1 MCSIKY
7 VRVRCWRVDFLVC
20 TIVLLHV
27 LYREKVVLHFMSAF
41 NYCLAM
47 VLVSTR
53 LARLNYRMLTHS
65 LIWLQ
70 HNYRRCERSRFVKS
84 HGCRFFIWHHP
95 NKMAPL
101 ALHEKKKRKPAR
113 FKPNSPPTPS
123 SSSLVCSR
131 LPQAQ
136 VPTAS
141 VSQIWQRKQRGREGE
156 GDGDG
161 EGRLS
166 PNRTP
171 AITAPCWRNSFHRV
185 HAVVALCRR
194 KRLLCC
200 TLAVVAP
207 WRETYGCRAIL
218 MGGGMSPLMWG
229 GKKWRGGT
237 HRWRGEGDWV
247 EETEGACGESG

>member
-20 TIVLLHV
+20 TIVLLHG

-41 NYCLAM
+41 NYSLAM

-84 HGCRFFIWHHP
+84 HGCRFFIWHQFINTNP

-141 VSQIWQRKQRGREGE
+141 VS
-156 GDGDG
+156 
-161 EGRLS
+161 
-166 PNRTP
+166 
-171 AITAPCWRNSFHRV
+171 
-185 HAVVALCRR
+185 
-194 KRLLCC
+194 
-200 TLAVVAP
+200 
-207 WRETYGCRAIL
+207 
-218 MGGGMSPLMWG
+218 
-229 GKKWRGGT
+229 
-237 HRWRGEGDWV
+237 
-247 EETEGACGESG
+247 